1 MSGRGFAGTRGTTVV
16 LLAACA
22 SSLASCLS
30 PPKRLA
36 GPSLTRVEDVL
47 RLSAEEARRR
57 HPVRLRG
64 TVTYCEPRES
74 TLFVQDA
81 TGGILV
87 DIEGRRAS
95 LQAGQVV
102 EVEGVTEAGPGPPI
116 VVEPDLRVVGSAPMP
131 TARRVTTSHLKGESA
146 RYQWVELQGTIA
158 LYHEDGAPRLVLNE
172 YRGFV
177 RLRVADLQGRAP
189 ETLVGEEMRV
199 RGAFGPVF
207 DAGRDV
213 AGYQLWVPSASFL
226 EKAPVSKKATSPGEG
241 LPLLTHVAQVLA
253 LTPEEASRGY
263 PVLVTGVVTYQDTEW
278 CMLFVQDATA
288 GIYTQCRSHDFPVEV
303 GQRVEVRGLS
313 GPGEFAPVIDGPRLR
328 LLGRGPLPRPRALSF
343 EQLPYVQ
350 GESQWVE
357 IGGTVQSVR
366 RVGVLHAA
374 FDLVTAGGR
383 TTVSI
388 PEVPELPM
396 RLVGARARFRGVGI
410 SIFNKK
416 RQLLGTEVLAPSLAF
431 VAVEEP
437 APADPFAAPARAV
450 GSLMRYR
457 PGADL
462 GHWVRVQGVVT
473 HQRPTGSFY
482 MMDETGGLFV
492 LFSDPTRLAA
502 GDRVDVVGFPG
513 RGDYAPVMRGAF
525 FRRLAHGAPP
535 DPVRITAEQALSGNH
550 DGSLVRL
557 EAVLLDRSVAAGS
570 HVLVLQAA
578 PFVFHALLEGA
589 EAGALATLRNGSR
602 LQLTGVCTV
611 SVDERQV
618 PRSFQILLRTAEDVR
633 VLQGAHWWTVRHTLW
648 SLGFMASSISA
659 ALAWVALLRRRVRV
673 RTEALQVQTARYREL
688 VENASDVIYTLDGD
702 GRFTS
707 MNRAGERIT
716 GYPEQELLGRELARL
731 VSPEHLARVEE
742 MLSPAPGETN
752 LPVHELKIVAKDG
765 RTVTLE
771 VSSRPI
777 HEDGRVTGTQGIGR
791 DVTERNQAQ
800 EMRARFAAVLE
811 ERGRIARELHD
822 SLDQGFC
829 GILLQVEAAA
839 KSLDAAPR
847 GTHAHLDMAR
857 NLVLHCQNEA
867 HRSVWDLR
875 SCALERSDL
884 ASGLDAVARQV
895 SADAPVDVTTEVMGT
910 PCPMPAVV
918 EDNLLRIGQE
928 AMTNAV
934 RHAAAKR
941 VRTELRFEPG
951 AIRLV
956 VTDDGSGFDVDSP
969 VHATSG
975 RFGLIGMRERAKRIG
990 GRLRIESVQG
1000 TGTKVEV
1007 ELSVDAT
1014 DPAVASPRDRE

>member
-1 MSGRGFAGTRGTTVV
+1 MMAGDFAGTRGTVFVV
-16 LLAACA
+16 LAACA
-22 SSLASCLS
+22 SSFASCLS

-36 GPSLTRVEDVL
+36 GQSLTRVQDVL
-47 RLSAEEARRR
+47 RLSADEARRR
-57 HPVRLRG
+57 HPVRLRA

-87 DIEGRRAS
+87 DVAGRDTS

-102 EVEGVTEAGPGPPI
+102 EVEGVTEAGPGPPM
-116 VVEPDLRVVGSAPMP
+116 VVEPVLRVVGSAPMP

-158 LYHEDGAPRLVLNE
+158 LFHEDGEPRLVLNE

-199 RGAFGPVF
+199 RGVFGPLF
-207 DAGRDV
+207 DARRDV
-213 AGYQLWVPSASFL
+213 AGYQVWVPSASFL

-241 LPLLTHVAQVLA
+241 LPLLTRVAQVLA

-263 PVLVTGVVTYQDTEW
+263 PVLVTGVVTYQDAEW

-288 GIYTQCRSHDFPVEV
+288 GIYTQCRSHGFPVEV
-303 GQRVEVRGLS
+303 GQRVEVRGMS
-313 GPGEFAPVIDGPRLR
+313 GPGEFAPVIDGPELR
-328 LLGRGPLPRPRALSF
+328 LLGPGPLPRPKALSF
-343 EQLPYVQ
+343 EQLPYIQ

-388 PEVPELPM
+388 PEVAELPM

-437 APADPFAAPARAV
+437 APADPFAAPVRAV
-450 GSLMRYR
+450 DSLMRYR
-457 PGADL
+457 LGADL
-462 GHWVRVQGVVT
+462 SHRVRVQGVVA
-473 HQRPTGSFY
+473 HRRPTGSFY
-482 MMDETGGLFV
+482 MMDETGGLLV
-492 LFSDPTRLAA
+492 LISDPTRLVP

-513 RGDYAPVMRGAF
+513 RGEYAPVLRGAL
-525 FRRLAHGAPP
+525 FRRLGTGAPP
-535 DPVRITAEQALSGNH
+535 EPVRITAEQALTGDY
-550 DGSLVRL
+550 DGALVHL
-557 EAVLLDRSVAAGS
+557 EAWLLDRSIAAGTQ
-570 HVLVLQAA
+570 VLVLQAA
-578 PFVFHALLEGA
+578 PFVFHALLEDA
-589 EAGALATLRNGSR
+589 EAGALASLRSGSR
-602 LQLTGVCTV
+602 LQLTGICTV

-618 PRSFQILLRTAEDVR
+618 PRSFQLLLRTPADVR
-633 VLQGAHWWTVRHTLW
+633 VLQSAPWWTLRHTLW
-648 SLGFMASSISA
+648 SLGLMASSISA

-673 RTEALQVQTARYREL
+673 RTEALQVQTARFREL
-688 VENASDVIYTLDGD
+688 VENASDVIYTLDNQ

-707 MNRAGERIT
+707 LNRAGERIT
-716 GYPEQELLGRELARL
+716 GYPEQEVLGRELAGL
-731 VSPEHLARVEE
+731 VTPEHAARVDA
-742 MLSPAPGETN
+742 MLSPSPADAA
-752 LPVHELKIVAKDG
+752 LPVHELQVVAKDG
-765 RTVTLE
+765 HTVTLE

-777 HEDGRVTGTQGIGR
+777 REDGRVMGTQGIGR

-811 ERGRIARELHD
+811 ERSRIARELHD
-822 SLDQGFC
+822 SLDQGFW

-839 KSLDAAPR
+839 KSLDNAPQ

-910 PCPMPAVV
+910 PFPMRAVV

-969 VHATSG
+969 AHATNG

-990 GRLRIESVQG
+990 GRLKIESVPG

-1007 ELSVDAT
+1007 ELGMDALA
-1014 DPAVASPRDRE
+1014 PGPASPHGG